1 MSWGKALIWGT
12 VIVAV
17 LTCSTS
23 SSCVAGNSIGTA
35 MGSSRGSR
43 PQRSASTTTYWRLRT
58 AFSRRQHKPSG
69 IGVPERVHFTKF

>member
-23 SSCVAGNSIGTA
+23 SSCVAALGRYGLKSWIEA
-35 MGSSRGSR
+35 
-43 PQRSASTTTYWRLRT
+43 AKKRLHHNVL
-58 AFSRRQHKPSG
+58 AIAHGVSRRQHKPSG